1 MLKNKRGIT
10 LVALVITIIVL
21 LILAGITIN
30 LTIGEGGII
39 QTAQQAG
46 KNYVESS
53 GNEQVQLT
61 HFYNETENIINGEI
75 GTSQNPNNSNTSII
89 PSKTAVDL
97 NGYTSGTYTSN
108 DIVLTFSATDADYY
122 QYSIDDGNTWTTAS
136 NPLTIDYNIESNLY
150 ARAVSNTGNIGE
162 VSDVCTI
169 KRHTHIASCYHT
181 HTGSSSSGGGCYTS
195 PVYKAH
201 SHTSAEQIWCAGVV
215 SSDGSGNWYCSNGH
229 CVTWYVS
236 VGAMTTQC
244 NIVVGYTCG
253 KTEGV
258 RYESDGV
265 EYYNL
270 DCGKSETTLDCGKY

>member
-46 KNYVESS
+46 KNYVEAS

-169 KRHTHIASCYHT
+169 KRHTHVASCYHT

-201 SHTSAEQIWCAGVV
+201 SHSSACGVSV
-215 SSDGSGNWYCSNGH
+215 CGATITTNDWITFYCTNGH
-229 CVTWYVS
+229 VLAGDPGGIG
-236 VGAMTTQC
+236 GACTRTVYNC
-244 NIVVGYTCG
+244 Y

-258 RYESDGV
+258 RYASDGV

-270 DCGKSETTLDCGKY
+270 GCGKSGTTLVCGKP